1 MLGAK
6 PRQEAVGHVIGI
18 VAGSLAATPRFF
30 LLFLPRDASG
40 ARSASALLSER
51 FPMPAAVQWKGVAD
65 LIARGIGHL
74 PASAVVAMA
83 TAAALAVLLEV
94 LRVRT
99 RGGGVAYGMRRGLLE
114 MGIESNDG
122 HGQGHGSP
130 SKASR
135 KTMVRLKEIAEA
147 AGVSVMTVSKALRD
161 RRDVAVATKARIR
174 ALSESMGYVP
184 NLSAMGLR
192 SRTTRMFGLIIPA
205 TTDPVYARV
214 QLAIEQNAADQGYD
228 LLFAQ
233 SLGMA
238 DREEAALRR
247 FLARG
252 VDGIFLSPVQCMPRP
267 TPYLDEVRRR
277 GIPLVVLGHRTPCCE
292 GFANVE
298 TDDLAASAS
307 ATRHLLELGHR
318 RIAFLAGPQASPS
331 AQERLQGYRRALREA
346 GIEGDDRWV
355 FNAGSTI
362 EEGTHAALQWM
373 QEKTDVTAIQAV
385 NDLVAIGA
393 AEALLN
399 QGFRIPQDVSVVGYG
414 NILAAEH
421 FRAPLTTV
429 RQPKL
434 RLGAVAMDLM
444 LSWLKD
450 GKPASRRIPAELI
463 VRASTGKASAG

>member
-1 MLGAK
+1 MGRVGGRVLATVWGVGWCQGQSLTVDLAGVPIQLEANLAGQK
-6 PRQEAVGHVIGI
+6 VVIMGSSSGSPRWACTPYAV
-18 VAGSLAATPRFF
+18 SLRV
-30 LLFLPRDASG
+30 G
-40 ARSASALLSER
+40 ARGLQHGQAIRRCEGPTCCTTR
-51 FPMPAAVQWKGVAD
+51 
-65 LIARGIGHL
+65 RGL
-74 PASAVVAMA
+74 M
-83 TAAALAVLLEV
+83 
-94 LRVRT
+94 RR
-99 RGGGVAYGMRRGLLE
+99 RGRARRGLLE

-122 HGQGHGSP
+122 VGQGHASL